1 MQLNTLAL
9 TLAAA
14 VSSVAAYPIT
24 GDDVNCRTGPGTSF
38 KSVKTYPKGTDVK
51 LSCQTY
57 GEVIFGNSI
66 WDKTQDGCY
75 VSDYYVKTGSN
86 NMVTGECPDNGN
98 GSGGSVYQGKINRT
112 EIISR
117 AEYWTKQNVPYSME
131 KTYPDPQGRYYR
143 TDCSGLVS
151 MALHAMA
158 PGYSTV
164 TLPQIAVAI
173 SWDDLKAGDF
183 IGTLGAGTGGSGGHV
198 TVFQS
203 WVDDAHTQYWSLECA
218 NKEKG
223 CLRQKRN
230 VKWKVGSNTAKPYRY
245 TKVIN

>member
-1 MQLNTLAL
+1 MHFNTLAL
-9 TLAAA
+9 TMAAA

-24 GDDVNCRTGPGTSF
+24 GDGVNCRTGPGTGF
-38 KSVKTYPKGTDVK
+38 ESVKTYPLNANVEI
-51 LSCQTY
+51 SCQTY
-57 GEVIFGNSI
+57 GEVIFGNGI
-66 WDKTQDGCY
+66 WDKTEDGCY

-86 NMVTGECPDNGN
+86 DMVTDECPDNG
-98 GSGGSVYQGKINRT
+98 GGDGGSVYQGKINRT
-112 EIISR
+112 EIIQR
-117 AEYWTKQNVPYSME
+117 GEYWTKQNVPYSME

-143 TDCSGLVS
+143 TDCSGFVS

-164 TLPQIAVAI
+164 SLPEVAKAI

-198 TVFQS
+198 TLFQS
-203 WVDDAHTQYWSLECA
+203 WVDDDRTQYWSLECA
-218 NKEKG
+218 STALG

-230 VKWKVGSNTAKPYRY
+230 KIWSVNGKTAEPYRY
-245 TKVIN
+245 TKVVD